1 MKLLSVTTFLIIYI
15 VALSFVPLLH
25 VTFVG
30 RSTWLGYGTGA
41 YYFQSPSY
49 FVLFNDPYDGS
60 SKPNIHLNPS
70 FAPNM
75 RISLVEFS
83 DWTSYV
89 NGYNLFNDFNATI
102 RTLPN
107 KVLDVTY
114 TRPGLVV
121 HKLIDASPASYVV
134 VKLQAS
140 REVVAHIEMWKWLM
154 SSVNGAVGR
163 VGSKPKIIPIST
175 SVNFTFVDQTLH
187 MPGAGL
193 IGLSRVPTQIEVW
206 PFEDGF
212 NRVTVDFVNSE
223 MEFSIS
229 GSVNGV
235 QQGFPVWGY
244 ADLPYVMPIV
254 AVAAVSLYLLVAR
267 FGEKDKG
274 HYRRT
279 RR

>member
-1 MKLLSVTTFLIIYI
+1 
-15 VALSFVPLLH
+15 

-30 RSTWLGYGTGA
+30 QSTWLGYGTGA
-41 YYFQSPSY
+41 YYFQSQSY

-60 SKPNIHLNPS
+60 SKPNIHVNPS

-89 NGYNLFNDFNATI
+89 DGYNLFNDFNVTI
-102 RTLPN
+102 RTLPATNN

-121 HKLIDASPASYVV
+121 HKLIDASAAGHVV
-134 VKLQAS
+134 VRLEAS

-154 SSVNGAVGR
+154 SSVNGVVGR
-163 VGSKPKIIPIST
+163 VGSKPRIIPIST
-175 SVNFTFVDQTLH
+175 SVNFTFVDQILH

-193 IGLSRVPTQIEVW
+193 IKLSRVPTQIEVW

-223 MEFSIS
+223 MEFSVS
-229 GSVNGV
+229 GYLELVGV
-235 QQGFPVWGY
+235 QWGFPEWGY
-244 ADLPYVMPIV
+244 AVLPYVMPLVAIV
-254 AVAAVSLYLLVAR
+254 AVSLYLLVVR
-267 FGEKDKG
+267 HGEKDKG
-274 HYRRT
+274 RYRRA

>member
-1 MKLLSVTTFLIIYI
+1 
-15 VALSFVPLLH
+15 
-25 VTFVG
+25 
-30 RSTWLGYGTGA
+30 
-41 YYFQSPSY
+41 
-49 FVLFNDPYDGS
+49 
-60 SKPNIHLNPS
+60 
-70 FAPNM
+70 M

-89 NGYNLFNDFNATI
+89 DGYNLFNDFNVTI
-102 RTLPN
+102 RTSPNNN

-121 HKLIDASPASYVV
+121 HKLIDASPAGHVV
-134 VKLQAS
+134 VRLEAS
-140 REVVAHIEMWKWLM
+140 KEVVAHIEMWKWLM
-154 SSVNGAVGR
+154 SSVNGVVGR
-163 VGSKPKIIPIST
+163 IGSKPRIIPIST

-193 IGLSRVPTQIEVW
+193 IKLSRVPTQIEVW

-229 GSVNGV
+229 GSLELVNGV
-235 QQGFPVWGY
+235 QSRFPEWGY
-244 ADLPYVMPIV
+244 ADLPYVMPLV
-254 AVAAVSLYLLVAR
+254 AVAAASLYLLVER
-267 FGEKDKG
+267 HGEKDKG
-274 HYRRT
+274 HHRRA